1 MSELVQNSA
10 ASCYDR
16 REALPP
22 TDQPDMTKS
31 LDFKSLALNVRRD
44 PGRPSTWT
52 SYRDGLCAGCQ
63 ALCCTLP
70 VDVSLADL
78 IQLNLLTPEQS
89 RLPFRQITR
98 HLEEQGVI
106 EAAIENSQS
115 FILRQTESGVCRY
128 LGADRRCSVY
138 DRRPEVCRTFP
149 AIGPRPGFCPA
160 NPLKATPRKD
170 RP

>member
-1 MSELVQNSA
+1 
-10 ASCYDR
+10 
-16 REALPP
+16 
-22 TDQPDMTKS
+22 MTKS
-31 LDFKSLALNVRRD
+31 LDFKSLALSARRD

-52 SYRDGLCAGCQ
+52 SYQDGLCEGCQ

-70 VDVSLADL
+70 VEVSLTDL
-78 IQLNLLTPEQS
+78 TQLDLLTLEQS
-89 RLPFRQITR
+89 QLPYRQITR
-98 HLEEQGVI
+98 LLLERSVI
-106 EAAIENSQS
+106 EAAIENSRS

-128 LGADRRCSVY
+128 LGADRRCGVY
-138 DRRPEVCRTFP
+138 DKRPEVCRTFP